1 MKQTIEI
8 RKLTSLQEM
17 RQVEELE
24 EHIWGSPTTPLH
36 QTHTAVKNG
45 GIIAGAYDGEKLVGF
60 QYSFPGYKNGQV
72 YLCSHMLGIHS
83 DYQKSGIGEKLK
95 HKQRELAI
103 EMGYSFITWTFDP
116 LLSVNA
122 YLNLHKLGGIA
133 GSYSENHYG
142 MMDDAQNAGLP
153 TDRFKVEWWI
163 KSNYVNEHKPKNYAV
178 DFNRILL
185 QTKINQDGLPY
196 IVGKNDGVAFD
207 PTADGWLVPIPA
219 DFQSIKNSD
228 FELALDWRIKTREVF
243 QGLLAQGFVGEDLIR
258 HPEKHVSY
266 YRFSLRNHLDIK

>member
-1 MKQTIEI
+1 MKESIEI
-8 RKLTSLQEM
+8 RVLTSLKEM
-17 RQVEELE
+17 HEVEELE
-24 EHIWGSPTTPLH
+24 EHIWGSPTTPVH

-45 GIIAGAYDGEKLVGF
+45 GIVLGAYDGDKLVGF

-83 DYQKSGIGEKLK
+83 NYQKSGIGEKLK

-103 EMGYSFITWTFDP
+103 EMGYSYITWTFDP

-142 MMDDAQNAGLP
+142 VMEDSQNAGLP

-163 KSNYVNEHKPKNYAV
+163 KSKYVSEYKPKCHAI
-178 DFNRILL
+178 DFNKILL
-185 QTKINQDGLPY
+185 KTEINQAGQPY
-196 IVGKNDGVAFD
+196 VLEKYNEAAFN
-207 PTADGWLVPIPA
+207 PTVDGWLVPIPA

-228 FELALDWRIKTREVF
+228 FELALDWRLKTREVF
-243 QGLLAQGFVGEDLIR
+243 QHLVAQGFVGEDIIR
-258 HPEKHVSY
+258 HPERQVSY
-266 YRFSLRNHLDIK
+266 YRFTLRDYVDMN